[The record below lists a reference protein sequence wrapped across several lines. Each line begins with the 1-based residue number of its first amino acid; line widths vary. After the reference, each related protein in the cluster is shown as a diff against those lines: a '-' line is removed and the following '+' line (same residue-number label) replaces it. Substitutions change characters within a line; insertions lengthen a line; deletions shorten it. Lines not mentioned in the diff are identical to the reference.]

1 MSTKV
6 KDIKLIPVYNI
17 TRELIT
23 MKWPVLII
31 NILSF
36 KKCS

>member
-1 MSTKV
+1 MT
-6 KDIKLIPVYNI
+6 
-17 TRELIT
+17 
-23 MKWPVLII
+23 WPVLII

>member
-1 MSTKV
+1 
-6 KDIKLIPVYNI
+6 
-17 TRELIT
+17 

-36 KKCS
+36 MKCSQIEAFTEIKLAYRADLALSVYF

>member
-1 MSTKV
+1 
-6 KDIKLIPVYNI
+6 
-17 TRELIT
+17 

-36 KKCS
+36 KKCSLHAT

>member
-1 MSTKV
+1 M
-6 KDIKLIPVYNI
+6 
-17 TRELIT
+17 
-23 MKWPVLII
+23 MKWPVSII